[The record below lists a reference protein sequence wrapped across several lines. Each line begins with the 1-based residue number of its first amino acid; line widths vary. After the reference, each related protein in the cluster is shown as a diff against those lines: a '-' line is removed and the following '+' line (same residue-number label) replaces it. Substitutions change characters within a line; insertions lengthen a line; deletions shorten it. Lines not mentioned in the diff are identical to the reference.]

1 MSSISSAVLPTG
13 RKIRRFPMWSRIMGV
28 ILVVALAVFAAV
40 MIGMSYVPNNL
51 DTASTRMSD
60 HGSYQV
66 SYVPELSPIPINQI
80 QTWTLQ
86 VTDAVGKPVEDAE
99 ISVDGGMPQHGH
111 GLPTA
116 PLVTE
121 SLGNG
126 QYRVE
131 GMKFHM
137 PGWWIL
143 TFRMA
148 HNDTTDSVTFNLM
161 LN

>member
-13 RKIRRFPMWSRIMGV
+13 GKIRRFPMWSRIIGA

-51 DTASTRMSD
+51 DTASTRMSE

-86 VTDAVGKPVEDAE
+86 VTDADGQPVEDAE
-99 ISVDGGMPQHGH
+99 ITVEGGMPQHGH

-121 SLGNG
+121 YLGNG

-137 PGWWIL
+137 TGWWTV
-143 TFRMA
+143 TFKLVRSG
-148 HNDTTDSVTFNLM
+148 TTDSVTFNLM